1 MLLVLI
7 ANVEFIWQLREIRKE
22 RNIPGKKDE
31 PSDNHLN
38 RFQQY
43 GFFMGDQSAGSHDS
57 FFMDDGDEDANM

>member
-22 RNIPGKKDE
+22 RNSPGKKDKS
-31 PSDNHLN
+31 SDDHSN
-38 RFQQY
+38 RFWQY
-43 GFFMGDQSAGSHDS
+43 GIFKGDQSARSHDS